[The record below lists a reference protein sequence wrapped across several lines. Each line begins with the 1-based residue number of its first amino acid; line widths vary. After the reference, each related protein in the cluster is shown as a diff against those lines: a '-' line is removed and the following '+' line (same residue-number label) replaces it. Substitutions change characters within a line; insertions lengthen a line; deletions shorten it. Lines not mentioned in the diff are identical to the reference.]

1 MPRIQLPPNS
11 GPPLHGQNQIESTS
25 NLSKPNQKKNDT
37 AIMGQSGSSIGHSQE
52 YSRAITAKRQRPNLS
67 IEGRKKYFDEAS
79 AHSQSPPQSIQSTTA
94 RSAPSIDSSSN
105 KRRRLYDS
113 PLGSFPN
120 IDPVRQSRNT
130 ATFIPMTPPITL
142 NTLKELDLYEILDQ
156 EQLRHDLVLNNSLL
170 FRPNNDGER

>member
-25 NLSKPNQKKNDT
+25 KPNQKKKDT
-37 AIMGQSGSSIGHSQE
+37 AIMGQSSSSIGHSQE
-52 YSRAITAKRQRPNLS
+52 YSRAITAKRQRPNLDT
-67 IEGRKKYFDEAS
+67 EGRKKYFDEAS
-79 AHSQSPPQSIQSTTA
+79 AHSQSPPQSITT
-94 RSAPSIDSSSN
+94 RLTPSIDSSSN